1 MIVDRKI
8 KTKKEYKNLKKQE
21 IQVIFKAYIQNDMDY
36 EDFRDLPKRTVIDK
50 VLRYKPFSIVENPK
64 YDGYRP
70 GIVSLVYKFL
80 DEESSGVGIIQN
92 QE

>member
-1 MIVDRKI
+1 MG
-8 KTKKEYKNLKKQE
+8 
-21 IQVIFKAYIQNDMDY
+21 Y

-50 VLRYKPFSIVENPK
+50 VLRDKSFSIFENPK
-64 YDGYRP
+64 YDGYRC

-80 DEESSGVGIIQN
+80 DKESSGVGIIQN

>member
-1 MIVDRKI
+1 MKI
-8 KTKKEYKNLKKQE
+8 LGIYLKEQLLIKYYVINL
-21 IQVIFKAYIQNDMDY
+21 
-36 EDFRDLPKRTVIDK
+36 L
-50 VLRYKPFSIVENPK
+50 VLLKNPK
-64 YDGYRP
+64 YDGYRR